1 MNAQP
6 VTMMHFE
13 NNLEIIAFVKKGFMQ
28 LLVKQ
33 FVSNVIPL
41 GSIFLIKFFFIAKP
55 AKQAIQK
62 MTAQVVKMN
71 ILYCQ
76 FQKGNVL
83 NVRKV
88 KFYQLVLILAFL
100 VMKNVEVV

>member
-1 MNAQP
+1 MNVQP

-13 NNLEIIAFVKKGFMQ
+13 NNLELIVFAKKGIMQ

-55 AKQAIQK
+55 AKQAI
-62 MTAQVVKMN
+62 
-71 ILYCQ
+71 
-76 FQKGNVL
+76 
-83 NVRKV
+83 
-88 KFYQLVLILAFL
+88 
-100 VMKNVEVV
+100 